1 MANPAVVFLK
11 NIFVMFDL
19 IKNHK
24 NISLRYTWPLN
35 DLALGTRGSRVN
47 IARLIPWVD
56 PTVGQWSAE
65 ARWLRWLTFV
75 WLGAGLVVLF
85 SASYAVAVV
94 EHGYGLHYVLV
105 QLLWVAIGLVVF
117 NRIVHISL
125 DRLLQGSGI
134 VLLGLVGLV
143 ALTLIPSLGVTVNGA
158 TRWLPL
164 GPFMIQPSELIKPC
178 LVLQGA
184 RLFGGWPQ
192 LTWSIRLTWL
202 GIFGAILGLILMQP
216 NLSTAAICGLTLW
229 LIALAAGIS
238 YSYLLLTAG
247 GGLLA
252 AGVSISLKAYQR
264 QRIISFLNPWAD
276 PGDQGYQLVQSLLA
290 IGSGQFLGQGFGMS
304 QQKLYSLPIQYTDF
318 IFAVFAEEFGF
329 VGCLVLL
336 IFLGIYASVALLVA
350 LRLKQPL
357 YRLVAVG
364 AMAVLVGQSLLNMG
378 VATGMLPTTG
388 LPFPLLSYGG
398 SSMVASL
405 ATAALLVRAAREIN
419 LDAPVPLRRRG
430 SKSGQL
436 ESLPL
441 RVLDGG
447 SSLS

>member
-1 MANPAVVFLK
+1 M
-11 NIFVMFDL
+11 
-19 IKNHK
+19 
-24 NISLRYTWPLN
+24 
-35 DLALGTRGSRVN
+35 
-47 IARLIPWVD
+47 
-56 PTVGQWSAE
+56 GQWSAE

-75 WLGAGLVVLF
+75 WLGGGLLVLF
-85 SASYAVAVV
+85 SASYAVAVA
-94 EHGYGLHYVLV
+94 EHGYGLHYVIV
-105 QLLWVAIGLVVF
+105 QLLWVAVGLVVF
-117 NRIVHISL
+117 NRIVHTSL

-134 VLLGLVGLV
+134 VLLVLVGLV
-143 ALTLIPSLGVTVNGA
+143 ALTLIPALGVTVNGA

-184 RLFGGWPQ
+184 RLFGCWNQ
-192 LTWSIRLTWL
+192 LTWPIRLIWL
-202 GIFGAILGLILMQP
+202 VIFGAILGLILMQP

-229 LIALAAGIS
+229 LIALAAGIP
-238 YSYLLLTAG
+238 YVYLLLTAG

-252 AGVSISLKAYQR
+252 AGVSVSLKTYQR

-290 IGSGQFLGQGFGMS
+290 IGSGRVWGQGFGMS

-318 IFAVFAEEFGF
+318 IFAVYAEEFGF

-336 IFLGIYASVALLVA
+336 TFLGIYASVALLVA

-364 AMAVLVGQSLLNMG
+364 AMVVLVGQSLLNMG
-378 VATGMLPTTG
+378 VATGVLPTTG

-419 LDAPVPLRRRG
+419 LDVPLPLRRRG
-430 SKSGQL
+430 TRAGYA
-436 ESLPL
+436 EPVPL
-441 RVLDGG
+441 RVLNGG
-447 SSLS
+447 SINGGNIVS

>member
-1 MANPAVVFLK
+1 M
-11 NIFVMFDL
+11 
-19 IKNHK
+19 
-24 NISLRYTWPLN
+24 
-35 DLALGTRGSRVN
+35 N

-75 WLGAGLVVLF
+75 WLGGGLLVLF

-94 EHGYGLHYVLV
+94 EHGYGLHYVMV
-105 QLLWVAIGLVVF
+105 QVLWVAIGLVVF
-117 NRIVHISL
+117 NRIVHTSL
-125 DRLLQGSGI
+125 DRLIQASGI
-134 VLLGLVGLV
+134 GLLILVGLV
-143 ALTLIPSLGVTVNGA
+143 ALTLVPSLGVTVNGA

-184 RLFGGWPQ
+184 RLFGRWHQ
-192 LTWSIRLTWL
+192 LTWQTRLTWL
-202 GIFGAILGLILMQP
+202 GIFVGILGLILVQP

-229 LIALAAGIS
+229 LIALAAGLP
-238 YSYLLLTAG
+238 YLYLLLTTG

-252 AGVSISLKAYQR
+252 AVVSISLKSYQR
-264 QRIISFLNPWAD
+264 ERIVSFLNPWAD
-276 PGDQGYQLVQSLLA
+276 PGDKGYQLVQSLLA
-290 IGSGQFLGQGFGMS
+290 IGSGGFWGQGFGLS
-304 QQKLYSLPIQYTDF
+304 EQKLYSLPIQYTDF

-329 VGCLVLL
+329 VGCLLL
-336 IFLGIYASVALLVA
+336 LLFLGVYASLALLVA

-357 YRLVAVG
+357 PRLVAVG
-364 AMAVLVGQSLLNMG
+364 AMTLLVGQALLNMG
-378 VATGMLPTTG
+378 VATGVLPTTG

-419 LDAPVPLRRRG
+419 LDPPVPLRRRR
-430 SKSGQL
+430 SKAGCQ
-436 ESLPL
+436 ESPALK
-441 RVLDGG
+441 VLDGG
-447 SSLS
+447 SALS

>member
-1 MANPAVVFLK
+1 
-11 NIFVMFDL
+11 
-19 IKNHK
+19 
-24 NISLRYTWPLN
+24 
-35 DLALGTRGSRVN
+35 VN
-47 IARLIPWVD
+47 IAQLIPWAD

-75 WLGAGLVVLF
+75 WLGGGLLMLF

-94 EHGYGLHYVLV
+94 EHGYGLHYVMV
-105 QLLWVAIGLVVF
+105 QLLWAVIGLVMF
-117 NRIVHISL
+117 NRIVHTSL

-134 VLLGLVGLV
+134 VLLVLVGLV
-143 ALTLIPSLGVTVNGA
+143 ALTLIPALGVTVNGA

-184 RLFGGWPQ
+184 RLFGRWHQ
-192 LTWSIRLTWL
+192 LTWLTRLTWL
-202 GIFGAILGLILMQP
+202 GVFAAILGLVLVQP

-229 LIALAAGIS
+229 LLALAAGLP
-238 YSYLLLTAG
+238 YLYLMLTAG

-252 AGVSISLKAYQR
+252 AVVSISLKSYQR
-264 QRIISFLNPWAD
+264 ERIVSFINPWAD
-276 PGDQGYQLVQSLLA
+276 PGNKGYQLVQSLLA
-290 IGSGQFLGQGFGMS
+290 IGSGGLWGQGFGLS
-304 QQKLYSLPIQYTDF
+304 EQKLYSLPIQYTDF

-329 VGCLVLL
+329 VGCLLL
-336 IFLGIYASVALLVA
+336 LLFLGVYASIALLVA

-364 AMAVLVGQSLLNMG
+364 AMVILVGQSLLNMG
-378 VATGMLPTTG
+378 VATGVLPTTG

-405 ATAALLVRAAREIN
+405 VTAALLVRAAREIN
-419 LDAPVPLRRRG
+419 VDMPVPLRRPRSQG
-430 SKSGQL
+430 GPPDPGLQVL
-436 ESLPL
+436 EGGNA
-441 RVLDGG
+441 RV
-447 SSLS
+447 

>member
-1 MANPAVVFLK
+1 M
-11 NIFVMFDL
+11 
-19 IKNHK
+19 
-24 NISLRYTWPLN
+24 
-35 DLALGTRGSRVN
+35 N

-65 ARWLRWLTFV
+65 ARWLRWLTFL
-75 WLGAGLVVLF
+75 WLGGGLLVLF

-94 EHGYGLHYVLV
+94 EHGYGLHYVMV
-105 QLLWVAIGLVVF
+105 QVLWVAIGLVMF
-117 NRIVHISL
+117 NRIVHTSL
-125 DRLLQGSGI
+125 DCLIQASGI
-134 VLLGLVGLV
+134 VLLILVGLV
-143 ALTLIPSLGVTVNGA
+143 ALTLVPSLGVTVNGA

-184 RLFGGWPQ
+184 RLFGRWHQ
-192 LTWSIRLTWL
+192 LTWRTRLTWL
-202 GIFGAILGLILMQP
+202 GIFVGILGLILVQP

-229 LIALAAGIS
+229 LIALAAGLP
-238 YSYLLLTAG
+238 YLYLLLTAG

-252 AGVSISLKAYQR
+252 AVVSISIKSYQR
-264 QRIISFLNPWAD
+264 ERIVSFLNPWAD
-276 PGDQGYQLVQSLLA
+276 PGDKGYQLVQSLLA
-290 IGSGQFLGQGFGMS
+290 IGSGGFWGQGFGLS
-304 QQKLYSLPIQYTDF
+304 EQKLYSLPIQYTDF

-329 VGCLVLL
+329 IGCLLL
-336 IFLGIYASVALLVA
+336 LLFLGAYASLALLVA

-357 YRLVAVG
+357 HRLVAVG
-364 AMAVLVGQSLLNMG
+364 AMTLLVGQALLNMG
-378 VATGMLPTTG
+378 VATGVLPTTG

-419 LDAPVPLRRRG
+419 LDTPVLLRLRRSKGG
-430 SKSGQL
+430 SP
-436 ESLPL
+436 ESPAL

-447 SSLS
+447 SAFS

>member
-1 MANPAVVFLK
+1 M
-11 NIFVMFDL
+11 
-19 IKNHK
+19 
-24 NISLRYTWPLN
+24 
-35 DLALGTRGSRVN
+35 N
-47 IARLIPWVD
+47 IARLIPWID
-56 PTVGQWSAE
+56 PTVDQWSAE

-75 WLGAGLVVLF
+75 WLGGGLLVLF
-85 SASYAVAVV
+85 SASYAVAVT

-117 NRIVHISL
+117 NRIVHTSL

-134 VLLGLVGLV
+134 VLLVLVGLV
-143 ALTLIPSLGVTVNGA
+143 SLTLVPSLGVTVNGA

-164 GPFMIQPSELIKPC
+164 GPFMIQPSELLKPC

-184 RLFGGWPQ
+184 RLFGRWPQ
-192 LTWSIRLTWL
+192 LTWRTRLTWL
-202 GIFGAILGLILMQP
+202 GICAAILALILIQP
-216 NLSTAAICGLTLW
+216 NLSTAAVCGLTLW
-229 LIALAAGIS
+229 LIALAAGLP

-247 GGLLA
+247 GGLMA
-252 AGVSISLKAYQR
+252 AGLSVSLKTYQR

-290 IGSGQFLGQGFGMS
+290 IGSGGFWGQGFGLS

-336 IFLGIYASVALLVA
+336 LVQGIYASLALLVA

-357 YRLVAVG
+357 HRLVAVG
-364 AMAVLVGQSLLNMG
+364 AMVLLVGQSLLNMG
-378 VATGMLPTTG
+378 VATGLLPTTG

-419 LDAPVPLRRRG
+419 LDTPLPLRRRRRAKTG
-430 SKSGQL
+430 EQIV
-436 ESLPL
+436 PAL

-447 SSLS
+447 SALP